1 MFELCSDT
9 SQPINFYFST
19 SPFLNSLFSSSVRTP
34 IFRTAEIDDNNDG
47 LSDRLEVSANL
58 PVAANEK
65 ITGVS
70 CAVYF
75 DVQLNSIAKYLFD
88 AVIFANY
95 ESGTP
100 IAKLDMEG
108 DMKIRLSWPLS
119 AYGGYKT
126 PYQNDPLFP
135 AFKFGTSAEEFYL
148 DVITRK
154 SNNRNSTCISRSA
167 HACTYL
173 LTKNDRVVRCC
184 A

>member
-1 MFELCSDT
+1 
-9 SQPINFYFST
+9 
-19 SPFLNSLFSSSVRTP
+19 
-34 IFRTAEIDDNNDG
+34 
-47 LSDRLEVSANL
+47 
-58 PVAANEK
+58 VAANEK

-167 HACTYL
+167 HASIYSPRTTVWFVVHSLDGVPTDVAVCLPACESGHVHRQFREFVADHSHPTTADFVSCVSRYSL
-173 LTKNDRVVRCC
+173 LMLLVGGG
-184 A
+184 